1 MEQQL
6 NRSPD
11 DSYAL
16 VLQREQESER
26 ETALD
31 PSDTKAD
38 ITSLITLR
46 NDCNENERVRQRN
59 GKETGRIIRESEE
72 EKKSDQRAS

>member
-1 MEQQL
+1 ML
-6 NRSPD
+6 WCYRKSKR
-11 DSYAL
+11 A
-16 VLQREQESER
+16 SER

-31 PSDTKAD
+31 LSDTKAD

>member
-16 VLQREQESER
+16 VQKEQESER

-31 PSDTKAD
+31 LSDTKAD